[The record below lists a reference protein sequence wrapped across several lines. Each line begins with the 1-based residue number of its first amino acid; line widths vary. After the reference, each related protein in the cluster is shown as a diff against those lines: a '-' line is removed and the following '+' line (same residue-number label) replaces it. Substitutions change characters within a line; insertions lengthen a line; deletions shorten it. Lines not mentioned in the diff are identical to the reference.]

1 MADTEKET
9 EEIKEETAK
18 AAAEDEEFSDEE
30 PEELT
35 EEAAAEAEGSAE
47 TEENGDAEEASE
59 AEETSEG
66 SEDGRQES
74 QKKERKLNWTKM
86 GKEKPVKESKEDVLN
101 AQLAEEKDKY
111 ARLMAEFDNF
121 RKRNER
127 EKDAMYD
134 FGARVVVEKILPV
147 TDNFERGLAALS
159 EEEKEG
165 AFAQGMNKTYR
176 QFLEILD
183 GLGVKPIEAVG
194 CEFNPELHNAVMHVD
209 DEEVGENIIV
219 EEFQKGYTYKDKLV
233 RPSMVKVAN

>member
-1 MADTEKET
+1 MADIEKES
-9 EEIKEETAK
+9 EEIKEE
-18 AAAEDEEFSDEE
+18 S
-30 PEELT
+30 
-35 EEAAAEAEGSAE
+35 
-47 TEENGDAEEASE
+47 SE
-59 AEETSEG
+59 AEETVEEVSEEAGEETAEEVSGEAEETEETETAADAEDSSEEAEAG
-66 SEDGRQES
+66 SGEDSQES
-74 QKKERKLNWTKM
+74 QKKERKLNWAKM
-86 GKEKPVKESKEDVLN
+86 GKERPAKESKEDVLN

-134 FGARVVVEKILPV
+134 FGVKVVVEKILPV
-147 TDNFERGLAALS
+147 IDNFERGLAALTD
-159 EEEKEG
+159 EEKEG
-165 AFAQGMNKTYR
+165 AFAQGMDKTYR

-209 DEEVGENIIV
+209 DGEVGENIIV